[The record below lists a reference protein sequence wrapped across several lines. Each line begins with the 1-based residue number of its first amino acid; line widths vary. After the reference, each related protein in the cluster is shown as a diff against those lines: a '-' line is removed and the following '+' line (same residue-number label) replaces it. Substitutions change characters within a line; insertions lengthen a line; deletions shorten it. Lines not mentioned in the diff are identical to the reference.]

1 MRTLITGGL
10 GFIGSQ
16 VASCME
22 QINDTVIVDSKTN
35 YNFHNTETM
44 RQLHDLRGMILSSP
58 ILEADL
64 SDPIAC
70 KEVMLKIKPDRI
82 IHLAA
87 YPNQKL
93 VAKNPQH
100 ASALMSEALINMI
113 EWSRHNCKKFVYIS
127 SSMVYG
133 NFKDRVKETAD
144 CNPIGLYGTLKLA
157 GEHIVSDYAR
167 QGYFNHV
174 IIRPSAVYGP
184 TDTNDRVI
192 AKFIMSAMQD
202 QKLYVRGA
210 EEILDFTYVKDLA
223 EGIVQATTGD
233 CKYPVYNMTRCQ
245 KHRVNLEQ
253 AANTIIDVVGSG
265 HYMCEDRD
273 DSMPMRGRLNCD
285 RARNDLGYNPKTDFA
300 EGIEQYHH
308 WLKINDSI
316 YRS

>member
-1 MRTLITGGL
+1 MRTLVTGGL

-35 YNFHNTETM
+35 YNFHNTDTM
-44 RQLHDLRGMILSSP
+44 KQLHDHRSLIISSP
-58 ILEADL
+58 IIEADL

-70 KEVMLKIKPDRI
+70 KEVMLKIKPERI

-100 ASALMSEALINMI
+100 ASTLMSEALINMI
-113 EWSRHNCKKFVYIS
+113 EWSKRTCTKFIYVS

-133 NFKDRVKETAD
+133 NFKDRVKETEP
-144 CNPIGLYGTLKLA
+144 CKPIGLYGILKLA
-157 GEHIVSDYAR
+157 GERIVSDYAR

-184 TDTNDRVI
+184 GDTNDRVI
-192 AKFIMSAMQD
+192 AKFMQLAMKND
-202 QKLYVRGA
+202 RLKVKGA
-210 EEILDFTYVKDLA
+210 EEILDFTFVRDLA
-223 EGIVQATTGD
+223 EGIVQATTSD
-233 CKYPVYNMTRCQ
+233 CKYSVYNMTRCQ
-245 KHRVNLEQ
+245 RHRVNLEK
-253 AANTIIDVVGSG
+253 AANVIIDIVGKG

-273 DSMPMRGRLNCD
+273 NSFPTRGRLNCD
-285 RARNDLGYNPKTDFA
+285 RARDDIGYDPKTDFE
-300 EGIEQYHH
+300 EGIEQYHR

-316 YRS
+316 YRP